1 MKAKGLQRNQQLR
14 ERQIYMSK
22 ITKEEREKSS
32 RVRQKVS
39 ENLSNLAQTVRD
51 AEYGLVIGKNTTE
64 QVEFAK
70 GMLKEERDA
79 MAKLSRGVA
88 KQRAWVRGREF

>member
-1 MKAKGLQRNQQLR
+1 
-14 ERQIYMSK
+14 
-22 ITKEEREKSS
+22 
-32 RVRQKVS
+32 
-39 ENLSNLAQTVRD
+39 VRD